1 MDVDR
6 VAAAVI
12 PLTYLVYSMR
22 RLDTR
27 HQLLLQTLLR
37 LVLYDYY
44 IYDYYM
50 MISVGLINT
59 ANIISS
65 SHRETCVMKLPIW

>member
-1 MDVDR
+1 MNIFLWMLT
-6 VAAAVI
+6 ALLALI
-12 PLTYLVYSMR
+12 PLTYLAYSMQ

-37 LVLYDYY
+37 LDL
-44 IYDYYM
+44 YDYYM
-50 MISVGLINT
+50 MISVRLINT

-65 SHRETCVMKLPIW
+65 